1 MNNFYDKF
9 VYCVRIVF
17 GGFCEHFGCFEF
29 VKLGW
34 LEMSGNL
41 FHYFC
46 MYVSN
51 ITDWSVCVKQNRPV
65 CICQTDRSVCVKQTG
80 L

>member
-51 ITDWSVCVKQNRPV
+51 ITDWSVCVKQ
-65 CICQTDRSVCVKQTG
+65 TG
-80 L
+80 LFVSNTNSLWTKNNRL

>member
-1 MNNFYDKF
+1 MCQKIIDQIVFFNNWVYNVMNNFYDKF
-9 VYCVRIVF
+9 VYSVRIVF

-41 FHYFC
+41 FHYF
-46 MYVSN
+46 
-51 ITDWSVCVKQNRPV
+51 V
-65 CICQTDRSVCVKQTG
+65 CITG
-80 L
+80 LIRDILDRFI